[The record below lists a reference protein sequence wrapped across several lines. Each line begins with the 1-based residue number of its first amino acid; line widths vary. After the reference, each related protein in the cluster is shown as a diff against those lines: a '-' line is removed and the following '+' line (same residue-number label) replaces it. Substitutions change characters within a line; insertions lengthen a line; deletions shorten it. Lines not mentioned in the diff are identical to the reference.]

1 MNETTTKSASALP
14 AVIPAQPLALTDQHP
29 AARALRHD
37 LGRAAGAVR
46 AMQQYGQQWHDDT
59 ADVSVVA
66 YAAIVT
72 SGETPAQALQASVDW
87 MLHAPEAEVHSISLA
102 RVPGHRADATEFRAT
117 LAVSY
122 PDQETGEYTGD
133 THHAAGSMA
142 HVVVSGSAS
151 DAGQDTD

>member
-1 MNETTTKSASALP
+1 MNETTEPTTSALP
-14 AVIPAQPLALTDQHP
+14 AVIPAQPVALTDQHP

-37 LGRAAGAVR
+37 ISRAAGAVR
-46 AMQQYGQQWHDDT
+46 AMRHYGQQWHDDT

-72 SGETPAQALQASVDW
+72 SGETPAQAMQASVDW
-87 MLHAPEAEVHSISLA
+87 MLHAPDAEVHSISLA
-102 RVPGHRADATEFRAT
+102 RVPGHRADAAEFHVT

-133 THHAAGSMA
+133 THHAAGAMA
-142 HVVVSGSAS
+142 HVVVGGSAS
-151 DAGQDTD
+151 DTAPDAD